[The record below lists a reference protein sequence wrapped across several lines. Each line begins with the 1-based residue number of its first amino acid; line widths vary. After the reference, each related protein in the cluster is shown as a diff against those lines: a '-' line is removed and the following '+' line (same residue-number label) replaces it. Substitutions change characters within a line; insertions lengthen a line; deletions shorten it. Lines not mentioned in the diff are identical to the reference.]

1 VDIRAL
7 DRENLNFENNLR
19 AQRLLPWPTLNAP
32 FEASWCVVAPG
43 TTSTPHAH
51 HEAEIFV
58 AISGE
63 AVLDANGERSPF
75 KAGDVVHFRPD
86 VEHSV
91 TNTGTEDFQMYCV
104 WWDTEMSEKFVA
116 RHQSE
121 A

>member
-7 DRENLNFENNLR
+7 DRDNLNFENNLH
-19 AQRLLPWPTLNAP
+19 AQRLLPWATLNAP

-63 AVLDANGERSPF
+63 AVLDSMGEQTPF
-75 KAGDVVHFRPD
+75 RPGDVVHFPPNT
-86 VEHSV
+86 EHSV
-91 TNTGTEDFQMYCV
+91 TNTGTGDFQMYCV
-104 WWDTEMSEKFVA
+104 WWDADMSEKFVA
-116 RHQSE
+116 RQRNE